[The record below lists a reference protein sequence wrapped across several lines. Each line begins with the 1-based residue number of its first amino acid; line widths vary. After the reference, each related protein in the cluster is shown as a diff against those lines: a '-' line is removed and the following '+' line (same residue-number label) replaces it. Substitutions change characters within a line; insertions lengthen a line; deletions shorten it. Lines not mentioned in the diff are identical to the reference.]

1 MQVARLTVWKEPLW
15 LWLGFIIVAALLGFI
30 FFEGLRWMAAAWIR
44 TQEYGYGF
52 VIPVITAFFVWQKK
66 DQLEL
71 IPFKG
76 SWTGVIVTVA
86 GLGLYVLGELSTLY
100 IIVVYAFL
108 VTLIGLVL
116 AVTGWRVF
124 REIYIPLLLLFFMV
138 PLPSFLYTNLSTTL
152 QLISSELGVA
162 IIRLFDISVYLEG
175 NVIDLGSY
183 KLQVVE
189 ACSGL
194 RYLFPLATLA
204 FITAYIFK
212 GPLWARSVIFLSS
225 APITVFMNSFRI
237 GMIGVLVEYGCKDM
251 AAGFLHDF
259 EGWVIFMACMV
270 ILMAE
275 MWLLSR
281 FSSGGRPM
289 REVFGLD
296 FPTATPDGAEVRI
309 RSIPR
314 PFWAAGLALVLCAAT
329 IPLLGERVEVT
340 PDRADLNGF
349 PLSIKEWLG
358 KKQRLEPIVLDSL
371 QLDDYL
377 LANYV
382 DAANNRALNLYV
394 AYYASQRK
402 GQSAHSPRTCIPGGG
417 WKITSIT
424 QHQVSGVRFLDQPLT
439 VNRTLIEKGEN
450 KQLVY
455 YWFQQRG
462 RNLTNEYLV
471 KWYIFW
477 DALTRRRT
485 DGALVRLTMPIGPG
499 EDPVLVEKRLAD
511 FTRAVMPLMDQYIPN

>member
-1 MQVARLTVWKEPLW
+1 
-15 LWLGFIIVAALLGFI
+15 
-30 FFEGLRWMAAAWIR
+30 
-44 TQEYGYGF
+44 
-52 VIPVITAFFVWQKK
+52 
-66 DQLEL
+66 
-71 IPFKG
+71 
-76 SWTGVIVTVA
+76 
-86 GLGLYVLGELSTLY
+86 
-100 IIVVYAFL
+100 
-108 VTLIGLVL
+108 
-116 AVTGWRVF
+116 
-124 REIYIPLLLLFFMV
+124 
-138 PLPSFLYTNLSTTL
+138 
-152 QLISSELGVA
+152 
-162 IIRLFDISVYLEG
+162 
-175 NVIDLGSY
+175 
-183 KLQVVE
+183 
-189 ACSGL
+189 
-194 RYLFPLATLA
+194 
-204 FITAYIFK
+204 
-212 GPLWARSVIFLSS
+212 
-225 APITVFMNSFRI
+225 
-237 GMIGVLVEYGCKDM
+237 
-251 AAGFLHDF
+251 
-259 EGWVIFMACMV
+259 
-270 ILMAE
+270 
-275 MWLLSR
+275 
-281 FSSGGRPM
+281 M

-377 LANYV
+377 LADYV